1 MPINN
6 TLKKM
11 IIFSS
16 HKRRKTIEGIIKDQA
31 ALSGKS
37 ESAIIEHALMQVLM
51 PEDQN
56 VQYWIADLYD
66 GGYLSTT
73 YANVFSCFAAGLNWQ
88 ARWSNGRPLVD
99 EFCKNLATTFPKISG
114 NETELNHLISQL
126 NTIYNL
132 HSDIPHAQEVKH
144 YWSCYIKQLQ
154 EAPDQI
160 SLLDLVSLILQS
172 WEWIGNHTATY
183 RALADLAKISAP
195 HFHDDSSSRYR
206 FISTIRQVSSEWRN

>member
-73 YANVFSCFAAGLNWQ
+73 YANG
-88 ARWSNGRPLVD
+88 
-99 EFCKNLATTFPKISG
+99 
-114 NETELNHLISQL
+114 
-126 NTIYNL
+126 
-132 HSDIPHAQEVKH
+132 
-144 YWSCYIKQLQ
+144 
-154 EAPDQI
+154 
-160 SLLDLVSLILQS
+160 
-172 WEWIGNHTATY
+172 
-183 RALADLAKISAP
+183 
-195 HFHDDSSSRYR
+195 
-206 FISTIRQVSSEWRN
+206 